1 MQLTGRTNQRLE
13 AAAERGTGSRGSIHS
28 GKTLLHDSDWM
39 YGRNREILRFAQD
52 DRVKAD

>member
-1 MQLTGRTNQRLE
+1 MQLTGRNKSKV
-13 AAAERGTGSRGSIHS
+13 GSGSGKRNWFEGSIHS

-52 DRVKAD
+52 DRAKAD